1 MWQVDVD
8 NISQALVLSTMEKLF
23 KANFVVDY
31 YGQGGVCLCD
41 RKNEAVIN
49 YDGNVFKCTTIPKFD
64 NEHAL
69 GHLEDGN
76 IVWNKEKIAYLDNYK
91 VQKKCKGCKML
102 PTCGGPCQK
111 KMEESADIP
120 CFLENTN
127 FNMAEFVLMQFN
139 INMIKE
145 RVYGK

>member
-76 IVWNKEKIAYLDNYK
+76 IV
-91 VQKKCKGCKML
+91 
-102 PTCGGPCQK
+102 
-111 KMEESADIP
+111 
-120 CFLENTN
+120 
-127 FNMAEFVLMQFN
+127 
-139 INMIKE
+139 
-145 RVYGK
+145 